1 MAERYWQKEIETASR
16 EEIKAI
22 QDERLVKTIKHVYAN
37 VEMYRQ
43 RMDEAGISPDD
54 IKGVEDLHKLPFT
67 TKQDLRDYYP
77 YGLFAVPQKDVVRL
91 HASSGTTGK
100 QIVVGYTKH
109 DLDVWD
115 EIAARQLYAVGADE
129 NDFIRFAILGG
140 YREEERRLVGL
151 KTWRKKTKESIGECS
166 AIGNHLA
173 EMIHKKLG
181 VAVGVISCYKG
192 ASIIQAW
199 TNKDIVVN
207 SQYYIPPKDRHLNYE
222 AWGDWNGDGF
232 LYENIF
238 KKMGCYGVSNVV
250 WYQGESNTNEKE
262 GAVYLHLLEELIAD
276 WRNVLRNEN
285 LPFTIVEIHNYFYR
299 EDEGWYSI
307 QRAQKQADKLPFV
320 SVVENEDSDEPK
332 EIHPSDKYII
342 SKRIFEA
349 MRY

>member
-1 MAERYWQKEIETASR
+1 MKVLNGLISNGMVLQANKPIRICGEGEGKVEISFLGKMYSIENQSGQWCIELPPQSYGGPYTMEIVLNNTATTIEDIMVGEVVLVAGQSNAEWPVAKEKTAH
-16 EEIKAI
+16 
-22 QDERLVKTIKHVYAN
+22 TYA
-37 VEMYRQ
+37 E
-43 RMDEAGISPDD
+43 
-54 IKGVEDLHKLPFT
+54 
-67 TKQDLRDYYP
+67 
-77 YGLFAVPQKDVVRL
+77 
-91 HASSGTTGK
+91 
-100 QIVVGYTKH
+100 
-109 DLDVWD
+109 
-115 EIAARQLYAVGADE
+115 E
-129 NDFIRFAILGG
+129 NDAIRFAILGG
-140 YREEERRLVGL
+140 YSEEERRLVDL

-181 VAVGVISCYKG
+181 VAVGIICCYKG
-192 ASIIQAW
+192 ASIIQTW
-199 TNKDIVVN
+199 TDKDIVEN

-222 AWGDWNGDGF
+222 EWGDWNGDGF

-276 WRNVLRNEN
+276 WRNVLRNEK

-307 QRAQKQADKLPFV
+307 QRAQKQADKIPFV

-332 EIHPSDKYII
+332 EIHPSDKYMI